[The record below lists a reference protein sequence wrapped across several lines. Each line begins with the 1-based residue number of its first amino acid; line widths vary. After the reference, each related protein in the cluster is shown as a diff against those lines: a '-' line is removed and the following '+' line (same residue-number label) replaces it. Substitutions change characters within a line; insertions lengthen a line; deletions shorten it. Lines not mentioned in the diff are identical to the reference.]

1 MHLPDGILP
10 LGQSLIYWIITG
22 ITLIIYLYK
31 LSKVEDKHK
40 LMITT
45 SLLAA
50 AAFALSSLSIPTPL
64 GIPIHFFMIPLLALI
79 VGPFSAAAIAVI
91 ILLIQAFFLGMGG
104 IVALGA
110 NAVTIGLPL
119 TLATCAFY
127 RVLRSIDFRLGV
139 FSGTFMGVIM
149 ATFIQTV
156 ILLMAG
162 IFNLE
167 VILATLIPFYLLVAV
182 LEGLANAAILSLL
195 SRVRPELL
203 KLEKI

>member
-10 LGQSLIYWIITG
+10 FGQSMIYWIITG

-45 SLLAA
+45 SILAA

-64 GIPIHFFMIPLLALI
+64 GIPIHFFMIPLVALL

-104 IVALGA
+104 IVALGS

-119 TLATCAFY
+119 TIATCAFY
-127 RVLRSIDFRLGV
+127 KILRSIDFRLGV

-156 ILLMAG
+156 ILLIAG
-162 IFNLE
+162 IFTLE
-167 VILATLIPFYLLVAV
+167 VILATLIPFYLIVAV
-182 LEGLANAAILSLL
+182 LEGVANVAILSFF
-195 SRVRPELL
+195 SRTRPEIL
-203 KLEKI
+203 KIEKI